1 MSRLSGADGL
11 GDVPLR
17 PERTTVN
24 MKKCNISI
32 RVAMMNHDLTQWD
45 VAKLLEV
52 SESTFYRMMRDELPE
67 DEQKRIVALIEG
79 GGDHGDK

>member
-1 MSRLSGADGL
+1 
-11 GDVPLR
+11 
-17 PERTTVN
+17 
-24 MKKCNISI
+24 
-32 RVAMMNHDLTQWD
+32 MMNHDLTQWD